1 MQLASMG
8 RLARRHLELVRVA
21 LLTALLCIPTV
32 ARGDGG
38 ASDDSPPP
46 PSSPPEHTQPT
57 RVSVGGY
64 FGPSLFIARGDDVEG
79 GPTEASAWVL
89 ARLSIG
95 GELRAWPLFVRG
107 GASMRLAGR
116 AYGEQSSERTGY
128 GVEAA
133 LGVDITCRL
142 RMAVRFGIE
151 TTNIATVG
159 LRVYPVHNAYI
170 GIDLFH
176 VDRAEE
182 TGGPQLQET
191 NVSIGAG
198 FEQRPKWWTA
208 IVVGVAV
215 GLAAAVDWYDA
226 RPSGGM

>member
-1 MQLASMG
+1 MRQYSIG
-8 RLARRHLELVRVA
+8 RLGRRHLELMRVA
-21 LLTALLCIPTV
+21 LVTVLLCIPNV
-32 ARGDGG
+32 ALGDGA
-38 ASDDSPPP
+38 ASDDSLPS
-46 PSSPPEHTQPT
+46 PSSPPAPAQPA

-64 FGPSLFIARGDDVEG
+64 FGPSIFIAHGDDVEG

-95 GELRAWPLFVRG
+95 GELRAWPLFFRAG
-107 GASMRLAGR
+107 GSMRLAGR
-116 AYGEQSSERTGY
+116 AYGEQSSERIGY
-128 GVEAA
+128 GVEGA
-133 LGVDITCRL
+133 LGVDITCRV
-142 RMAVRFGIE
+142 RAAVRFGIE
-151 TTNIATVG
+151 TTSIATVG
-159 LRVYPVHNAYI
+159 LRVYPVHNGYV

-176 VDRAEE
+176 VDRAD

-215 GLAAAVDWYDA
+215 GLGAAADWYDA
-226 RPSGGM
+226 HTGG